1 MKLNRLRIQL
11 AAQAALWATLLFP
24 SISALAQTPFYQGK
38 TVTLLH
44 GRAPGGSGDYRVR
57 AVLPFLQKYIPGN
70 PTFVHEYMDGGGGR
84 KAANHIFAMART
96 DGLVIGNVGGGVVA
110 NAVLGESGVQYDL
123 DKLPFIGSPYS
134 ATHYVLATRREMGL
148 TNLEKLRA
156 ASGIR
161 IGAQS
166 VGHTNYTI
174 GRIFAALL
182 SLKDSKYV
190 TGYSIPERDV
200 ALLRGE
206 IDAIANTD
214 DFYARNP
221 EWIDKKMVDFH
232 VVMEIPKGL
241 KHPLFSRLPEIETF
255 AKSEPGRKVLSMFRL
270 FRLSGSPFIL
280 PPATQKDRADI
291 IKEAIRKS
299 FKDPEFVKEYRKVVG
314 EDPTPLMPE
323 ENERAIRELPR
334 EPETIELFKKFAG
347 AGQLPP
353 L

>member
-11 AAQAALWATLLFP
+11 AAQAALWALLLFP

>member
-1 MKLNRLRIQL
+1 MKLNRLRIQF
-11 AAQAALWATLLFP
+11 AAQTALCALLLFP
-24 SISALAQTPFYQGK
+24 SISALAQAPFYQGK
-38 TVTLLH
+38 TITIVH
-44 GRAPGGSGDYRVR
+44 GRAAGGSGDFRVR

-84 KAANHIFAMART
+84 KAANHIFALTRT

-110 NAVLGESGVQYDL
+110 NAVLGEKGVQYDL

-134 ATHYVLATRREMGL
+134 ATHYVFATRRELGL
-148 TNLEKLRA
+148 TNLDKLRA

-161 IGAQS
+161 VGAQS

-174 GRIFAALL
+174 GRIFASLL
-182 SLKDSKYV
+182 GLKDSRYV

-221 EWIDKKMVDFH
+221 EWIEKKLVDFH
-232 VVMEIPKGL
+232 AVMEIPKGL
-241 KHPLFSRLPEIETF
+241 KHPRFSHLPDIENF
-255 AKSEPGRKVLSMFRL
+255 AKAEAGRKVLSL
-270 FRLSGSPFIL
+270 FRLLRLTGSPFIL
-280 PPATQKDRADI
+280 PPATQKDRAETI
-291 IKEAIRKS
+291 REALRKA

-314 EDPTPLMPE
+314 EDPTPLLPE

-334 EPETIELFKKFAG
+334 DPETIELFKKFAG
-347 AGQLPP
+347 AGPLPP

>member
-1 MKLNRLRIQL
+1 MKATERSLTALGALCACVFLL
-11 AAQAALWATLLFP
+11 AP
-24 SISALAQTPFYQGK
+24 SARAQTPFYQGK
-38 TVTLLH
+38 TITLVH
-44 GRAPGGSGDYRVR
+44 GRAPGGSGDFRVR
-57 AVLPFLQKYIPGN
+57 AALPFLTKYIPGN
-70 PTFVHEYMDGGGGR
+70 PTFVQEYMDGGGGR
-84 KAANHIFAMART
+84 KAANHIYSLTRT

-110 NAVLGESGVQYDL
+110 NAVLGESGVAYDL

-134 ATHYVLATRREMGL
+134 ATHYVLATRKDMGL

-161 IGAQS
+161 LGAQS

-182 SLKDSKYV
+182 NLKDTKYV

-221 EWIDKKMVDFH
+221 EWIEKKMVDFH

-241 KHPLFSRLPEIETF
+241 KHPSFSNLPDIENF
-255 AKSEPGRKVLSMFRL
+255 AKSERGRKVLSLFRL
-270 FRLSGSPFIL
+270 FRLSGSPFII
-280 PPATQKDRADI
+280 PPATQKDRGDI
-291 IKEAIRKS
+291 IKEAIRKT

-334 EPETIELFKKFAG
+334 DPETIELFKKFAG
-347 AGQLPP
+347 AGPLPMP
-353 L
+353 

>member
-1 MKLNRLRIQL
+1 MKLNRSRIQF
-11 AAQAALWATLLFP
+11 AAQTALCAMLLFP
-24 SISALAQTPFYQGK
+24 SVSALAQAPFYQGK
-38 TVTLLH
+38 TITIVH
-44 GRAPGGSGDYRVR
+44 GRAAGGSGDFRVR

-84 KAANHIFAMART
+84 KAANHIFALART

-110 NAVLGESGVQYDL
+110 NAVLGEKGVQYDL

-134 ATHYVLATRREMGL
+134 ATHYVFATRRELGL
-148 TNLEKLRA
+148 TNLDKLRA

-161 IGAQS
+161 VGAQS

-174 GRIFAALL
+174 GRIFASLL
-182 SLKDSKYV
+182 GLKDSRYV

-221 EWIDKKMVDFH
+221 EWIEKKLVDFH
-232 VVMEIPKGL
+232 AVMEIPKGL
-241 KHPLFSRLPEIETF
+241 KHPRFSHLPDIENF
-255 AKSEPGRKVLSMFRL
+255 AKAEPGRKVLSL
-270 FRLSGSPFIL
+270 FRLLRLTGSPFIL
-280 PPATQKDRADI
+280 PPATQKDRAETI
-291 IKEAIRKS
+291 REALRKA

-314 EDPTPLMPE
+314 EDPTPLLPE

-334 EPETIELFKKFAG
+334 DPETIELFKKFAG
-347 AGQLPP
+347 AGPLPP